1 MGVLRSA
8 AHRRAESRFGAFS
21 YRRTPCLCAGF
32 GGLHRGIVAFTFQRL
47 VRFVTATCHIY
58 FPPASPARRALGG
71 RNACSASSLVVRV
84 AAQMPNEA
92 MTEAQK
98 KKKMEADRQKKN
110 EQKELDNLN
119 RVFEWCV
126 RPTASACMLPSAHA

>member
-1 MGVLRSA
+1 MRAHLRDFSA
-8 AHRRAESRFGAFS
+8 QPREKRLIRLIQKA
-21 YRRTPCLCAGF
+21 Y
-32 GGLHRGIVAFTFQRL
+32 GLPFPHLRVGS
-47 VRFVTATCHIY
+47 TALE
-58 FPPASPARRALGG
+58 PL
-71 RNACSASSLVVRV
+71 RNACSASSLARV

-126 RPTASACMLPSAHA
+126 RPTASACTLLSAHA

>member
-1 MGVLRSA
+1 MFWLASTARLECPSA
-8 AHRRAESRFGAFS
+8 KPYE
-21 YRRTPCLCAGF
+21 TPA
-32 GGLHRGIVAFTFQRL
+32 
-47 VRFVTATCHIY
+47 
-58 FPPASPARRALGG
+58 P
-71 RNACSASSLVVRV
+71 SSLVVRV

-126 RPTASACMLPSAHA
+126 RPTASACTLLSAHA

>member
-1 MGVLRSA
+1 MDET
-8 AHRRAESRFGAFS
+8 RRRRGASR
-21 YRRTPCLCAGF
+21 
-32 GGLHRGIVAFTFQRL
+32 VANTALEPLAKRL
-47 VRFVTATCHIY
+47 LKHH
-58 FPPASPARRALGG
+58 
-71 RNACSASSLVVRV
+71 LVVRV

-126 RPTASACMLPSAHA
+126 ARLPRPAPYSLLTRER

>member
-1 MGVLRSA
+1 MDETK
-8 AHRRAESRFGAFS
+8 AEKTS
-21 YRRTPCLCAGF
+21 
-32 GGLHRGIVAFTFQRL
+32 V
-47 VRFVTATCHIY
+47 
-58 FPPASPARRALGG
+58 ARRQHGA
-71 RNACSASSLVVRV
+71 RASGETPAQHHLVVRV

-126 RPTASACMLPSAHA
+126 ARLPRPAPYSLLTRER

>member
-1 MGVLRSA
+1 MLRRQHGA
-8 AHRRAESRFGAFS
+8 PRGAF
-21 YRRTPCLCAGF
+21 RR
-32 GGLHRGIVAFTFQRL
+32 VAAQR
-47 VRFVTATCHIY
+47 
-58 FPPASPARRALGG
+58 PPILG
-71 RNACSASSLVVRV
+71 RRV

-126 RPTASACMLPSAHA
+126 ARLPRPAPYSLLTRER

>member
-1 MGVLRSA
+1 MSA
-8 AHRRAESRFGAFS
+8 DKESRTASGRPIVFCWRRQHGARAS
-21 YRRTPCLCAGF
+21 GETPAQ
-32 GGLHRGIVAFTFQRL
+32 H
-47 VRFVTATCHIY
+47 HH
-58 FPPASPARRALGG
+58 
-71 RNACSASSLVVRV
+71 LVVRV

-126 RPTASACMLPSAHA
+126 RPTASACTLLSAHA

>member
-1 MGVLRSA
+1 MFS
-8 AHRRAESRFGAFS
+8 RRQHGALS
-21 YRRTPCLCAGF
+21 
-32 GGLHRGIVAFTFQRL
+32 H
-47 VRFVTATCHIY
+47 
-58 FPPASPARRALGG
+58 SE

-126 RPTASACMLPSAHA
+126 RPTASACTLLSAHA